1 MPSMIRHLEDFYVP
15 ANIEQYRE
23 SLEQFDWKTFL
34 SDNYY
39 PSLDSVHTF
48 LYQLGRE
55 KGQDWISAYEEIY
68 ERNLVERTIEPPQKV
83 AQNTK
88 KVFKN
93 KKKPFKKGRKDC
105 GDY

>member
-1 MPSMIRHLEDFYVP
+1 MIKHMEEFYVP

-23 SLEQFDWKTFL
+23 SLESFDWRTFL

-39 PSLDSVHTF
+39 PSLDSIHTF

-55 KGQDWISAYEEIY
+55 QGQDWINAYEEIY
-68 ERNLVERTIEPPQKV
+68 ERNLVEKSLEPVEKV
-83 AQNTK
+83 AQNPK
-88 KVFKN
+88 KVSKN

-105 GDY
+105 GEY